1 MKKEK
6 NTYIHNF
13 LQIKLFPICIFAI
26 FLLYSQLQAQK
37 KQYFLIDIQTKAR
50 KKVKDSASA
59 AKFLDSL
66 AQNNYFFTELKEVK
80 LKGDSTQIY
89 YDKGKNF
96 NETYVSLSDSI
107 VQKLKLQKEFF
118 TKNLDSTKRKINQ
131 AYIDDGFAFSRLK
144 SNVKSKKNGLPVVEL
159 DINKNDRRTIDGFV
173 VKGYTRVP
181 KRFIKNL
188 DKEFKGKKYDDKN
201 LIAVNKQFQGHPFL
215 SLERQPQTL
224 FTKDSTQIFLFI
236 EKKKTNTFDGVIGFG
251 NDKTEKF
258 TLNGTLNVN
267 FKNMFNGFETINLY
281 WQRNPDKGQ
290 TFDLQTDVPYLF
302 NSNVGINMK
311 VNIYR
316 QDSTFANVK
325 ALPAFYYHINNR
337 QKIGFRATFESST
350 IIDTLYV
357 QGKDYNKKGIGVYFD
372 MTEPTDIDLFLYKT
386 KINFGYDYLTT
397 TYTKENIRSPQ
408 NQFYFLGEHNYHI
421 NGNHF
426 LNIKGEGAM
435 MDSKIDFSA
444 NELYRFG
451 GWNSLRGFN
460 ENSLAGDFYYYGSL
474 EYRYLIGNQA
484 FFDIFG
490 QYGKLN
496 NKSLGVKPQ
505 LYSVG
510 LGFNFFIPIGLM
522 SFQLSNGNEI
532 GNPFKFN
539 DIKIHWGILSR
550 F

>member
-1 MKKEK
+1 MKLVL
-6 NTYIHNF
+6 NIF
-13 LQIKLFPICIFAI
+13 FVLICVLA
-26 FLLYSQLQAQK
+26 QAQK
-37 KQYFLIDIQTKAR
+37 KQYFLIDTETKIR
-50 KKVKDSASA
+50 KKVKDSATA
-59 AKFLDSL
+59 VKFLDSL
-66 AQNNYFFTELKEVK
+66 AQSNYFFTELKEVK
-80 LKGDSTQIY
+80 IKGDSTEIFF
-89 YDKGKNF
+89 DKGKNY
-96 NETYVSLSDSI
+96 NITYVSLSDSI
-107 VQKLKLQKEFF
+107 VKKLKTEKEFF
-118 TKNLDSTKRKINQ
+118 TKNLDSTKNKINK

-144 SNVKSKKNGLPVVEL
+144 STVKTKKNGYPVVEL
-159 DINKNDRRTIDGFV
+159 DINKNDKRTVDGFV
-173 VKGYTRVP
+173 MKGYTRVP
-181 KRFIKNL
+181 KRFVKNL
-188 DKEFKGKKYDDKN
+188 NKEFKGKNYDDKN
-201 LIAVNKQFQGHPFL
+201 LIAINKQFQGHPFL

-224 FTKDSTQIFLFI
+224 FTKDSTQIYLFL

-290 TFDLQTDVPYLF
+290 NFDLQTDIPYLF
-302 NSNVGINMK
+302 NSNVGMNMK
-311 VNIYR
+311 VNIFR

-337 QKIGFRATFESST
+337 QKIGLRGTFENST
-350 IIDTLYV
+350 ILDSLYV
-357 QGKDYNKKGIGVYFD
+357 QGKDYNKKGLGIYFE
-372 MTEPTDIDLFLYKT
+372 MTEPSDIDLFLYKSR
-386 KINFGYDYLTT
+386 INFGYDYLTT
-397 TYTKENIRSPQ
+397 TYTRENIKSPQ
-408 NQFYFLGEHNYHI
+408 NQFYFFGEYNYHI

-435 MDSKIDFSA
+435 LDSKVDFTA

-460 ENSLAGDFYYYGSL
+460 ENSLTADFFYYGGL

-484 FFDIFG
+484 FFDVFG
-490 QYGKLN
+490 QYGQLN
-496 NKSLGVKPQ
+496 NKSLAVKPK

-522 SFQLSNGNEI
+522 SFQLSNGNEF

>member
-1 MKKEK
+1 MRQEK
-6 NTYIHNF
+6 NIHTHNF
-13 LQIKLFPICIFAI
+13 FFVKLFSICIFAMF
-26 FLLYSQLQAQK
+26 FLCSKSQAQK
-37 KQYFLIDIQTKAR
+37 KQYFLIDTETKVK
-50 KKVKDSASA
+50 KKVKDSATA
-59 AKFLDSL
+59 VKFLDSL
-66 AQNNYFFTELKEVK
+66 AQSNYFFTELKEVK
-80 LKGDSTQIY
+80 IKGDSTEIF
-89 YDKGKNF
+89 YDKGKNY
-96 NETYVSLSDSI
+96 NVTYVSLSDSI
-107 VQKLKLQKEFF
+107 VKKLKTEKEFF
-118 TKNLDSTKRKINQ
+118 TKNLDSTKTKINK

-144 SNVKSKKNGLPVVEL
+144 STVKTKKNGYPVVEL
-159 DINKNDRRTIDGFV
+159 DINKNDKRTIDGFV
-173 VKGYTRVP
+173 MKGYTRVP
-181 KRFIKNL
+181 KRFMRNL
-188 DKEFKGKKYDDKN
+188 NREFKGKTYDDKN

-224 FTKDSTQIFLFI
+224 FTKDSTQIYLFL

-290 TFDLQTDVPYLF
+290 NFDLQTDIPYLF
-302 NSNVGINMK
+302 NSNVGLNMK
-311 VNIYR
+311 VNIFR

-337 QKIGFRATFESST
+337 QKIGFRATFENST
-350 IIDTLYV
+350 IIDSLYV
-357 QGKDYNKKGIGVYFD
+357 QGKDYNKKGLGVYFD
-372 MTEPTDIDLFLYKT
+372 MTEPSDIDLFLYKT

-397 TYTKENIRSPQ
+397 TYTKENIKSPQ
-408 NQFYFLGEHNYHI
+408 NQFYFFGEHNYRI
-421 NGNHF
+421 KGNHF
-426 LNIKGEGAM
+426 LNIKAEGAM
-435 MDSKIDFSA
+435 LDSKVDFTA

-460 ENSLAGDFYYYGSL
+460 ENSLTADFFYYGSL

-484 FFDIFG
+484 FFDVFG
-490 QYGKLN
+490 QYGQLN
-496 NKSLGVKPQ
+496 NKSLSVKPK

-522 SFQLSNGNEI
+522 SFQLSNGNEF

>member
-107 VQKLKLQKEFF
+107 VQKLKLEKEFF
-118 TKNLDSTKRKINQ
+118 TKNLDSTKKKINQ

-408 NQFYFLGEHNYHI
+408 NQFYFFGEHNYHI

-435 MDSKIDFSA
+435 MDSKVDFSA

>member
-408 NQFYFLGEHNYHI
+408 NQFYFFGEHNYHI

-435 MDSKIDFSA
+435 MDSKVDFSA

>member
-435 MDSKIDFSA
+435 MDSKVDFSA

>member
-1 MKKEK
+1 
-6 NTYIHNF
+6 
-13 LQIKLFPICIFAI
+13 LKLFLNIFFI
-26 FLLYSQLQAQK
+26 LFCTFLQAQK
-37 KQYFLIDIQTKAR
+37 KHYFLIDSETNIK
-50 KKVKDSASA
+50 KKVQDSTA
-59 AKFLDSL
+59 AVKFLDSL
-66 AQNNYFFTELKEVK
+66 AQSNYFFTQLKEVK
-80 LKGDSTQIY
+80 IKGDSTEII

-96 NETYVSLSDSI
+96 NETFVSLSDSI
-107 VQKLKLQKEFF
+107 VDKLKIERDFF
-118 TKNLDSTKRKINQ
+118 TKNLDSTKKSINKK
-131 AYIDDGFAFSRLK
+131 YIDDGFAFSRI
-144 SNVKSKKNGLPVVEL
+144 KSKYKGQKNGFPIVEL
-159 DINKNDRRTIDGFV
+159 EINKNDKRTIDGFV

-188 DKEFKGKKYDDKN
+188 EKDFKGKTYDDKN
-201 LIAVNKQFQGHPFL
+201 LLAINKNFQNHPFVA
-215 SLERQPQTL
+215 LERQPQTL
-224 FTKDSTQIFLFI
+224 FTKDSTQIYLFM

-267 FKNMFNGFETINLY
+267 FKNMFNGFEAVNLY

-290 TFDLQTDVPYLF
+290 TFDLQTDIPYLF
-302 NSNVGINMK
+302 KSNVGLNMK
-311 VNIYR
+311 INIFR

-325 ALPAFYYHINNR
+325 MQPAFYYHINNR
-337 QKIGFRATFESST
+337 QKIGFRGTFETST
-350 IIDTLYV
+350 IIDSLYI
-357 QGKDYNKKGIGVYFD
+357 QGKDYNKKGIGVWYD
-372 MTEPTDIDLFLYKT
+372 MTEPTEIDLFIYKT
-386 KINFGYDYLTT
+386 KIRAEFDYLTT
-397 TYTKENIRSPQ
+397 RYTMDNVNAIQ
-408 NQFYFLGEHNYHI
+408 NQFYLFGEHNYHI

-426 LNIKGEGAM
+426 LNLKGEAAM
-435 MDSKIDFSA
+435 MSSKNEFSA

-460 ENSLAGDFYYYGSL
+460 ENSLAADFYYYGSL

-484 FFDIFG
+484 FFDVFG
-490 QYGKLN
+490 QYGQLN
-496 NKSLGVKPQ
+496 NKSLNVKPK

-522 SFQLSNGNEI
+522 SFQLSNGNEF

>member
-107 VQKLKLQKEFF
+107 VQKLKLEKEFF
-118 TKNLDSTKRKINQ
+118 TKNLDSTKKKINQ

-144 SNVKSKKNGLPVVEL
+144 SNVKSKKNGFPVVEL

-408 NQFYFLGEHNYHI
+408 NQFYFFGEHNYHI

-435 MDSKIDFSA
+435 MDSKVDFSA

>member
-96 NETYVSLSDSI
+96 NETYVILSDSI
-107 VQKLKLQKEFF
+107 VQKLKLEKEFF

-408 NQFYFLGEHNYHI
+408 NQFYFFGEHNYHI

-435 MDSKIDFSA
+435 MDSKVDFSA